1 MNRYLVEFIGTLF
14 FAYIV
19 AATQNPLA
27 IGAALAFAIL
37 IGGPISGGHF
47 NPAISMLMVSS
58 GNLEVSQLLP
68 YVLSQVAGALVALEI
83 FRRVAA

>member
-14 FAYIV
+14 VAYII

-27 IGAALAFAIL
+27 VGAAYAFAIL

-47 NPAISMLMVSS
+47 NPAISMLMASS

-68 YVLSQVAGALVALEI
+68 YVLSQIAGALIALEI
-83 FRRVAA
+83 FRRVSA